1 MSKDL
6 TEALRALTER
16 PGGTSRVDKALEPRA
31 ELPLIPARSGS
42 SRPIA
47 GATSGGIASPL
58 VETAYSDRT
67 WHSSSLVV
75 ASSDLLYHIELQP
88 VKTIKFKDANSQEVV
103 LEFKA
108 PA

>member
-1 MSKDL
+1 MPKDL

-16 PGGTSRVDKALEPRA
+16 PDGTSRVDKALEPRPP
-31 ELPLIPARSGS
+31 LPQIPARSGS
-42 SRPIA
+42 SKPIA
-47 GATSGGIASPL
+47 GATAGGIASPL

-67 WHSSSLVV
+67 WHTESQVV
-75 ASSDLLYHIELQP
+75 ASADLLYHIEFQP
-88 VKTIKFKDANSQEVV
+88 VKTIKFKDANNQEVV